1 LSARA
6 GASILDPMCGVCGIV
21 DFRHEP
27 AVSRETV
34 ARMCGLLRHR
44 GADEGTYFSAR
55 AGLGHRRL
63 KITDLI
69 TGQQP
74 MPNEDRSVWVVFN
87 GEIYNYE
94 SLRAKLEA
102 LGHVF
107 RSQTDTEVIPHLY
120 EEYGDD
126 FVSHLEGNWA
136 IALWDEVRER
146 LVLTRDRIGKRPL
159 VWMCSGR
166 VARFASEVKALFADP
181 EVPREL
187 DPRGMMDV
195 IHNGHVTESNTMFR
209 GISMVLPGTILVIEN
224 GEVSSE
230 AAYWDFA
237 TEPPYAG
244 SLDDAREE
252 FCEILS
258 NVTRDRLIGDVPYG
272 LMLSSG
278 IDSSLVASFIVE
290 HVPSLKTYTVA
301 RGGRDDEVEKA
312 GLMAQHIGSD
322 HHVFDLADADVPFIT
337 GRIPWMFDQPFFND
351 ASVANYLVAQSIAGD
366 LTVAITG
373 DGGDSAF
380 SGTTRHLGDAVAAR
394 VQRAA
399 PVAAVRAGVGAL
411 NAAGRAFGSHE
422 VVRKAS
428 LVMRAAQ
435 VDEDRRWLALN
446 QQNLPIR
453 HRDLLATPYW
463 RQNGYDPD
471 AAILAY
477 YRRCD
482 SSDHLNRVL
491 YSEIKYQ
498 LPPNDLLK
506 VDRSFMYNTVAGR
519 APLLD
524 RRVIEFA
531 ASLPAEWKRRGNT
544 CKWFLREVAR
554 TRIPAEL
561 VGQRKVGLSVPLR
574 SWLRGSLGAKVE
586 RVVASERF
594 ARRGIYNQAGA
605 LAAID
610 AHRRGRADFGYAI
623 WTMAMTEL
631 WHRMFIDTF
640 AEPDERI
647 WDS

>member
-1 LSARA
+1 
-6 GASILDPMCGVCGIV
+6 M
-21 DFRHEP
+21 
-27 AVSRETV
+27 
-34 ARMCGLLRHR
+34 RMCGFLRHR
-44 GADEGTYFSAR
+44 GADEGSYFSAR
-55 AGLGHRRL
+55 VGLGHRRL

-74 MPNEDRSVWVVFN
+74 LPNEDRSVWVVFN

-94 SLRAKLEA
+94 SLRARLETF
-102 LGHVF
+102 GHVF
-107 RSQTDTEVIPHLY
+107 ESQTDTEVIPHLY

-136 IALWDEVRER
+136 IALWDEARER
-146 LVLTRDRIGKRPL
+146 LVLTRDRIGKKPL
-159 VWMCSGR
+159 VWMCTGR
-166 VARFASEVKALFADP
+166 IARFASEAKALFADP
-181 EVPREL
+181 TVPREV
-187 DPRGMMDV
+187 DPHGMLDV
-195 IHNGHVTESNTMFR
+195 IHNGHVTERNTMFR
-209 GISMVLPGTILVIEN
+209 GISMVLPGTLLVIED
-224 GEVSSE
+224 GQVTSE
-230 AAYWDFA
+230 TQYWDFA
-237 TEPPYAG
+237 DLPPYSG
-244 SLDDAREE
+244 SLEDAREE
-252 FCEILS
+252 FSEILS
-258 NVTRDRLIGDVPYG
+258 DVTRERLIGDVPYG
-272 LMLSSG
+272 LLLSSG
-278 IDSSLVASFIVE
+278 IDSTLVASFIVE

-312 GLMAQHIGSD
+312 GLMAKHIGSE
-322 HHVFDLADADVPFIT
+322 HHVVDLADADTPLIT

-351 ASVANYLVAQSIAGD
+351 ASVANYRLAQSISGD

-394 VQRAA
+394 LQRAA
-399 PVAAVRAGVGAL
+399 PGMAVRAGVGAL
-411 NAAGRAFGSHE
+411 NAANRAFGSRE
-422 VVRKAS
+422 VVRKTG
-428 LVMRAAQ
+428 LVMHAAQ
-435 VDEDRRWLALN
+435 IAEDRRWLALN

-471 AAILAY
+471 AAVLAY
-477 YRRCD
+477 YRRCE
-482 SSDHLNRVL
+482 SPEHLNRVL

-506 VDRSFMYNTVAGR
+506 VDRMCMYNTVAGR
-519 APLLD
+519 SPLLD
-524 RRVIEFA
+524 RRVVEFA
-531 ASLPAEWKRRGNT
+531 SSLPADWKRRGNT
-544 CKWFLREVAR
+544 GKWFLREVAR

-561 VGQRKVGLSVPLR
+561 VRQRKIGLSVPLR
-574 SWLRGSLGAKVE
+574 SWLRGPLGAKVE
-586 RVVASERF
+586 RVVGSERF

-605 LAAID
+605 LAAVD

-623 WTMAMTEL
+623 WTMALTEL